1 MGAFVQFLIDY
12 GYYLL
17 FFWVLLEQLGLP
29 IPTAPLLLAAGA
41 LAHMGQLNLVLVFV
55 VSVTAALLSDLCWYQ
70 IGRLRGKKA
79 LSFMCRISLDRDSCI
94 IHTGELLTHHGAR
107 LLLVAK
113 FIPGLNALAT
123 PSAGTVRM
131 AFPKFIVLDT
141 LGSSLWAGAF
151 TGMGYLFSS
160 DIEYIATRLGK
171 LGAWI
176 ALIVPGS
183 LAAYVAWKYYRR
195 RSFLRQ
201 LSVLRIS
208 PEEVKQRLDAGDR
221 LMILDVRS
229 KDEIREESIILPG
242 AFSLP
247 LGELESH
254 HQQIPRDHDI
264 VLYCA

>member
-1 MGAFVQFLIDY
+1 MNTFIQFLIDH

-41 LAHMGQLNLVLVFV
+41 LAHGGRLNLALVLGIA
-55 VSVTAALLSDLCWYQ
+55 VTAAILSDSCWYQ

-79 LSFMCRISLDRDSCI
+79 LSFVCRISLDRDSCI
-94 IHTGELLTHHGAR
+94 TQARALLARHGGR

-123 PSAGTVRM
+123 PSAGTARM
-131 AFPKFIVLDT
+131 AFPKFLLMDG
-141 LGSSLWAGAF
+141 LGSFFWAGVFVGA
-151 TGMGYLFSS
+151 GYLFSS
-160 DIEYIATRLGK
+160 DIEYIATRLGS
-171 LGAWI
+171 LGAWA
-176 ALIVPGS
+176 ALVVPGS
-183 LAAYVAWKYYRR
+183 LAAYIVWKYFRR

-201 LSVLRIS
+201 LSVLRIT

-221 LMILDVRS
+221 LMILDVRNR
-229 KDEIREESIILPG
+229 DEIREESFTLPG

-247 LGELESH
+247 LAELENH
-254 HQQIPRDHDI
+254 HQRIPRDHDVI
-264 VLYCA
+264 LYCA